1 MAWIAQYDTAQML
14 QVTVPQKGVGEGG
27 CLVATLVG
35 GLHNYRHTHTD
46 RQILYTLMQIDAIE
60 TLANNPTRFAY
71 FSFEL
76 WLKVGF

>member
-1 MAWIAQYDTAQML
+1 ML
-14 QVTVPQKGVGEGG
+14 QVTVPQGPTPLGG
-27 CLVATLVG
+27 SLVATLVG

-46 RQILYTLMQIDAIE
+46 KQILYTLMQIDAIE

-76 WLKVGF
+76 